1 MPSLPRRLAHGEEAT
16 LVEHLEELRQRI
28 FVSLA
33 ALVVGFAVA
42 YGFHNHILRWLNRY
56 LPAHIGKPITLSVA
70 EPFLTVMK
78 ISLWAGFLLAL
89 PVLLWQ
95 LWGFLAPA
103 VEPGAERRVRVF
115 VLFACALLV
124 AGIVFGYFVAL
135 PAAVHYLTNYDKG
148 FFNIQL
154 RASNYY
160 SFVMM
165 VLVAMGIVFGYF
177 VALPAAVHYLT
188 NYDKGFFN
196 IQLRASNYYSFVM
209 MVLVAMGI
217 VFELPVFVLA
227 LVRLGIL
234 STAQLRKNRRIGY
247 FVVACVG
254 VALPGVDPVTTVIE
268 TIPLWALFELS
279 IWLSILVERRMG
291 KVAPASATLGG

>member
-165 VLVAMGIVFGYF
+165 VLVAMGIVF
-177 VALPAAVHYLT
+177 
-188 NYDKGFFN
+188 
-196 IQLRASNYYSFVM
+196 
-209 MVLVAMGI
+209 
-217 VFELPVFVLA
+217 ELPVFVLA